1 MTKTTRR
8 SVLTAAAAMTAAGLA
23 DAAPAAAQAA
33 PKPIFPVPMVAIPIV
48 GETQVFQ
55 VRRIYCIGRNYAAH
69 AIERG
74 SDPNREPPFFFQK
87 PTDAIQNVAVG
98 EVADH
103 PYPSLTKN
111 YHHEVELVAA
121 LKSGGTNIPAEKALD
136 HVYGYA
142 LGLDMTRRDLQNGM
156 AAEKK
161 PWEIGKSFDHA
172 AVIGP
177 IHPASKTGHFE
188 KGAISLA
195 INGTVKQ
202 SSDLSKMIWSVAEQI
217 AKLSEAF
224 ELKAGD
230 IIYSGTP
237 ENVGPVVKGDV
248 LLVQA
253 RGLAGHVDQDRLS
266 DPRAIQAGGCDMLRH
281 GLIATLGLAFARHRR
296 SRGKA
301 EGALR
306 RRADGNVARGGG
318 RRSRRVGVLDDA
330 RSRDRKAARRHRRT
344 RQGCRRTSCTFRYSS
359 SNTRARTRSPPPA
372 ARTSG
377 ISPSCRRTSSAK
389 RSSTRGP
396 LTSPI

>member
-1 MTKTTRR
+1 MKARRLMTRSDRR
-8 SVLTAAAAMTAAGLA
+8 PILATGAVALTGVATQSVRAE
-23 DAAPAAAQAA
+23 AQAG
-33 PKPIFPVPMVAIPIV
+33 PKAIFPVPATTIPIV
-48 GETQVFQ
+48 GEQGVFP

-74 SDPNREPPFFFQK
+74 SDPTREPPFFFQK
-87 PTDAIQNVAVG
+87 PTDAIQNVAIG
-98 EVADH
+98 SVADH

-121 LKSGGTNIPAEKALD
+121 LKSGGSNIAADKALE

-177 IHPASKTGHFE
+177 MHPASKTGHFT

-202 SSDLSKMIWSVAEQI
+202 SSDLKNMIWSVAEQI

-248 LLVQA
+248 LVCKLE
-253 RGLAGHVDQDRLS
+253 GL
-266 DPRAIQAGGCDMLRH
+266 PDMSIR
-281 GLIATLGLAFARHRR
+281 I
-296 SRGKA
+296 
-301 EGALR
+301 
-306 RRADGNVARGGG
+306 V
-318 RRSRRVGVLDDA
+318 
-330 RSRDRKAARRHRRT
+330 
-344 RQGCRRTSCTFRYSS
+344 
-359 SNTRARTRSPPPA
+359 
-372 ARTSG
+372 
-377 ISPSCRRTSSAK
+377 
-389 RSSTRGP
+389 
-396 LTSPI
+396 

>member
-1 MTKTTRR
+1 MTTIDRR
-8 SVLTAAAAMTAAGLA
+8 AILASGTLVLAGTAVQGNSAE
-23 DAAPAAAQAA
+23 AQAG
-33 PKPIFPVPMVAIPIV
+33 PKAMFPVPATTIPIV
-48 GETQVFQ
+48 DETAVFQ

-74 SDPNREPPFFFQK
+74 SDPTREPPFFFQK

-98 EVADH
+98 VVADH
-103 PYPSLTKN
+103 SYPSLTKN

-121 LKSGGTNIPAEKALD
+121 LKSGGANIPAERALE

-177 IHPASKTGHFE
+177 IHPASKTGHFT

-202 SSDLSKMIWSVAEQI
+202 SSDLQNMIWSVAEQI

-248 LLVQA
+248 LLCKLE
-253 RGLAGHVDQDRLS
+253 GL
-266 DPRAIQAGGCDMLRH
+266 PDMSIR
-281 GLIATLGLAFARHRR
+281 I
-296 SRGKA
+296 
-301 EGALR
+301 
-306 RRADGNVARGGG
+306 V
-318 RRSRRVGVLDDA
+318 
-330 RSRDRKAARRHRRT
+330 
-344 RQGCRRTSCTFRYSS
+344 
-359 SNTRARTRSPPPA
+359 
-372 ARTSG
+372 
-377 ISPSCRRTSSAK
+377 
-389 RSSTRGP
+389 
-396 LTSPI
+396 

>member
-1 MTKTTRR
+1 MNNTSRR
-8 SVLTAAAAMTAAGLA
+8 DLLATAAAAAAATVA
-23 DAAPAAAQAA
+23 DAGPAAAQAA
-33 PKPIFPVPMVAIPIV
+33 AKPIFHLPPVTIPIV
-48 GETQVFQ
+48 GEAGVFP

-98 EVADH
+98 EAADH
-103 PYPSLTKN
+103 AYPSLTKN

-121 LKSGGTNIPAEKALD
+121 LKSGGTNIPLEKALD

-177 IHPASKTGHFE
+177 IHPVSKVGHLA

-195 INGTVKQ
+195 VNGVVRQ
-202 SSDLSKMIWSVAEQI
+202 SSDLDKMIWSVAEQI

-248 LLVQA
+248 LLCKLD
-253 RGLAGHVDQDRLS
+253 GL
-266 DPRAIQAGGCDMLRH
+266 PDMSIR
-281 GLIATLGLAFARHRR
+281 I
-296 SRGKA
+296 
-301 EGALR
+301 
-306 RRADGNVARGGG
+306 V
-318 RRSRRVGVLDDA
+318 
-330 RSRDRKAARRHRRT
+330 
-344 RQGCRRTSCTFRYSS
+344 
-359 SNTRARTRSPPPA
+359 
-372 ARTSG
+372 
-377 ISPSCRRTSSAK
+377 
-389 RSSTRGP
+389 
-396 LTSPI
+396 

>member
-1 MTKTTRR
+1 MDTLDRR
-8 SVLTAAAAMTAAGLA
+8 RLLASGALALAGAATAGG
-23 DAAPAAAQAA
+23 PAQAQA
-33 PKPIFPVPMVAIPIV
+33 GPKPIFTVPAITIPIA
-48 GETQVFQ
+48 GQADVFP

-69 AIERG
+69 ALERG
-74 SDPNREPPFFFQK
+74 SDPTREPPFFFQK

-121 LKSGGTNIPAEKALD
+121 LKSGGSNIAPEKALD

-161 PWEIGKSFDHA
+161 PWEIGKSFDHG

-177 IHPASKTGHFE
+177 IHPVAKTGHFS

-195 INGTVKQ
+195 VNGTVRQ
-202 SSDLSKMIWSVAEQI
+202 SSDLDKMIWSVAEQI

-248 LLVQA
+248 LLC
-253 RGLAGHVDQDRLS
+253 RLEGL
-266 DPRAIQAGGCDMLRH
+266 PDMSIR
-281 GLIATLGLAFARHRR
+281 I
-296 SRGKA
+296 
-301 EGALR
+301 
-306 RRADGNVARGGG
+306 V
-318 RRSRRVGVLDDA
+318 
-330 RSRDRKAARRHRRT
+330 
-344 RQGCRRTSCTFRYSS
+344 
-359 SNTRARTRSPPPA
+359 
-372 ARTSG
+372 
-377 ISPSCRRTSSAK
+377 
-389 RSSTRGP
+389 
-396 LTSPI
+396 

>member
-1 MTKTTRR
+1 MTMIDRR
-8 SVLTAAAAMTAAGLA
+8 TILASGTLALAGTAVQGS
-23 DAAPAAAQAA
+23 PAEAQAG
-33 PKPIFPVPMVAIPIV
+33 PKVMFPVPATTIPIV
-48 GETQVFQ
+48 GETDVFQ

-74 SDPNREPPFFFQK
+74 SDPTREPPFFFQK

-98 EVADH
+98 TVADH

-121 LKSGGTNIPAEKALD
+121 LKSGGANIPAEKALE

-177 IHPASKTGHFE
+177 LHPASKTGHFA

-202 SSDLSKMIWSVAEQI
+202 SSDLQNMIWSVAEQI
-217 AKLSEAF
+217 ARLSEAF

-248 LLVQA
+248 LLCKLE
-253 RGLAGHVDQDRLS
+253 GL
-266 DPRAIQAGGCDMLRH
+266 PDMSIR
-281 GLIATLGLAFARHRR
+281 I
-296 SRGKA
+296 
-301 EGALR
+301 
-306 RRADGNVARGGG
+306 V
-318 RRSRRVGVLDDA
+318 
-330 RSRDRKAARRHRRT
+330 
-344 RQGCRRTSCTFRYSS
+344 
-359 SNTRARTRSPPPA
+359 
-372 ARTSG
+372 
-377 ISPSCRRTSSAK
+377 
-389 RSSTRGP
+389 
-396 LTSPI
+396 